1 MTQISH
7 IIHIADLH
15 IRTGCILKSKY
26 DEYEIVFK
34 RLFEDLSNFIPIK
47 QKKTIIIIAGD
58 IFHNKLKIESPGL
71 KLVLTFLK
79 NLGSISPVYII
90 RGNHDYRQEY
100 PNEPDLIE
108 SLFSIDIPNVTYWNN
123 TGHFIVSNIG
133 FGLVSIQDALLKG
146 NPSGIT
152 PELPNFPDPKYF
164 DKYPQI
170 KHKIALFHGAITKTK
185 LPNGMIM
192 DEKHTYP
199 LEWFK
204 DYDSVILGD
213 IHLQQLHGVN
223 HNHNQNQN
231 QNNFKYSTEIDRY
244 KYTDKQP
251 WGYPGSLLQQ
261 NFGEALCGH
270 GFLIWDLDNKQISC
284 YHVNNDYG
292 YISLKQNS
300 ESDDIYIAMKNQ
312 YKNNWILLENIVN
325 EPWFPS
331 KVYIRFSSKKNDENI
346 INTIKN
352 IFTKNKK
359 NILNIVYQPLN
370 NEEDTEIIDNTVDN
384 DDIIDITSFNT
395 PNMWC
400 EYININCKPIYKKWK
415 TWFTNFE
422 SLHIPSVDNDILTN
436 TINSKNN
443 TIQKNI
449 DILQQEIDSMNN
461 MHNIKNKFHI
471 NYIEFQN
478 ILCFKGNNFF
488 NFDTS
493 EQKNIL
499 SINAANGCGKTSFL
513 EIICYALYGED
524 LPSRYEKSYSSSII
538 YNKKNEKEPSHTTI
552 YFTINNIQYKIKR
565 ILYINPND
573 INKLDNKSRNITLE
587 QFNTNLNIF
596 EQVCSSSKIVGEW
609 VDKNIGTIK
618 SFLLSC
624 MITQNCDQDFFNLKS
639 EEQKELLDTA
649 LYISSSTLFHNVI
662 KEAKLHHS
670 TILDKAQDELLHCN
684 IDNNIKDYPTEI
696 TILKNN
702 IKLKNIDKT
711 NIVEKYNSIQSK
723 INNISNSVNLL
734 KKGKTYIK
742 QQLLEFDEKLKSIDE
757 EDIIEY
763 NINTV
768 IKDIGK
774 YQNEIELIDV
784 YEDIDNYNKN
794 DIDKKYKNVNK
805 QLSSLPK
812 PNNTLEYINNQKLL
826 YKEWKLKYNT
836 LYNNDIE
843 NIQDYI
849 NKYNLDLSNTKINID
864 KLILSKDD
872 LLIKINIDKEL
883 LEKHILIQPLQP
895 RNTNEEYNKWID
907 YLSSFNN
914 KYKNISNLNSLY
926 ETCKNKNIIKP
937 DISYDEVISTFYK
950 LKNLNIVINESDI
963 EENKQNISI
972 IENDIN
978 ILQNKFID
986 NNSKLKILLKQQ
998 LNKPTKNIDEY
1009 NEWNNNLKVFKSKYS
1024 SIENIKN
1031 KLDSLKSEQPEIP
1044 HTSKIQL
1051 QNNLDILEK
1060 TLIQFENILNDF
1072 NIKDSLIKIELLKK
1086 NSIDIKKKINNLKN
1100 ECESY
1105 NNLYIKTLSNKPS
1118 SPQKYMNLK
1127 EYNKEYTVFLN
1138 EKNIVNDYLKKFK
1151 SPINI
1156 DTNKSFIDKLEKY
1169 IIKLPELTLQLDKY
1183 NNMLSSF
1190 EDHPYNPDCWACQ
1203 QQPWK
1208 LQKNNILDEINK
1220 LKTSIEHINK
1230 SIKKIV
1236 GNVEIN
1242 NYISQLK
1249 TQIINIEKYNKLTQ
1263 EENEFWIIE
1272 KERIDNFIE
1281 WETKSK
1287 SYLSKYNSIKKQ
1299 LEQSIIKETQLN
1311 KDIDILDNDIIK
1323 YNNAIKTQN
1332 EINTCNTMIQSW
1344 NIYNYWLEEYN
1355 ILLKD
1360 FNDFKQLDDLITFWN
1375 QEIENHK
1382 LYSEWQ
1388 DNIKNIELDIHNIE
1402 NEIKNKNELLILYNK
1417 KQDDY
1422 QNQII
1427 FNDYQNQINLWD
1439 KYNIWNKELQYLLN
1453 EINNWNELISKT
1465 EYWDEEKERIQLAIE
1480 WKKQFDNYNINI
1492 DLLNQELYT
1501 ITSDIDKLNNKIIEY
1516 KNTIDNL
1523 NIYNN
1528 EYIIWKTLMND
1539 IESDNEIYNSI
1550 DKLNNEKIL
1559 YDKLY
1564 KIWDNKENINDL
1576 QSICDDIKTYNEIK
1590 NVYNNYKVCY
1600 DLWDDWNLINNN
1612 YNSLDIIEKDIIK
1625 YSVQLS
1631 SLEKEYEK
1639 YLYNKNNKEL
1649 LQNYIDIITERHE
1662 SLVMI
1667 HEVFGNFKKWMY
1679 SDKVIPFL
1687 QNSANT
1693 IMNKIC
1699 GSRPLYIESEITH
1712 SKTGTQ
1718 FSWFLKDG
1726 LSRPHIKKASG
1737 FQRHM
1742 AGFAIRIALC
1752 QIGASAIK
1760 PSQLFID
1767 EAFTSLDYDN
1777 LSRVSDLLRDL
1788 LHKYQ
1793 NIIIVTHIDDI
1804 KSCAD
1809 KYIDITRFENEST
1822 SQLQYGERYIPPI
1835 KEKKKREVITKNSKS
1850 IEKNI
1855 TQKSTLQEN
1864 IVIEKPIIKKKIIK
1878 KI

>member
-1 MTQISH
+1 MTETPH
-7 IIHIADLH
+7 LIHLADLH
-15 IRTGCILKSKY
+15 IRTGDTFKSKY
-26 DEYEIVFK
+26 DEYEIVFN
-34 RLFEDLSNFIPIK
+34 RLFEDLSNHPKII
-47 QKKTIIIIAGD
+47 QKNAIIIIVGD
-58 IFHNKLKIESPGL
+58 IFHNKLKIESAGL
-71 KLVLTFLK
+71 KLVFTFLK
-79 NLGSISPVYII
+79 NLGSISPVIII

-108 SLFSIDIPNVTYWNN
+108 SVLSNDIPNVNYWNK
-123 TGHFIVSNIG
+123 TGHYILSNIG
-133 FGLVSIQDALLKG
+133 FGIVSIQDALLKG

-152 PELPNFPDPKYF
+152 PKLPKFPDPKYF

-170 KHKIALFHGAITKTK
+170 NHRIALFHGAITKTK
-185 LPNGMIM
+185 LPNGMLM

-199 LEWFK
+199 LEWFEE
-204 DYDSVILGD
+204 YDAVILGD

-223 HNHNQNQN
+223 QIKTKNE
-231 QNNFKYSTEIDRY
+231 NNFKNSTEIY
-244 KYTDKQP
+244 TYTYTDKQP

-300 ESDDIYIAMKNQ
+300 ESNDIYIAMKNQ
-312 YKNNWILLENIVN
+312 YKNNWILLENIIN

-331 KVYIRFSSKKNDENI
+331 KVYTRFASKNNDENI
-346 INTIKN
+346 INIIKN

-359 NILNIVYQPLN
+359 TILNIIYQPLN
-370 NEEDTEIIDNTVDN
+370 NEEDTEIIDNNID

-400 EYININCKPIYKKWK
+400 EYININCKPIYENWK

-422 SLHIPSVDNDILTN
+422 SLQLPSINNDILTN
-436 TINSKNN
+436 TVNSKNN
-443 TIQKNI
+443 IIQKNI

-471 NYIEFQN
+471 NYIEFEN
-478 ILCFKGNNFF
+478 ILCFKGINFF

-493 EQKNIL
+493 EEKNIL

-513 EIICYALYGED
+513 ETICISLYGKD
-524 LPSRYEKSYSSSII
+524 LPSRCEKSQSSSII
-538 YNKKNEKEPSHTTI
+538 YNKKKEKEKSQTTI
-552 YFTINNIQYKIKR
+552 YITINNIQFRIKR
-565 ILYINPND
+565 IFNFNSKD
-573 INKLDNKSRNITLE
+573 SNKLDNHSTHITLE

-596 EQVCSSSKIVGEW
+596 QQLCSSSKIVGEW
-609 VDKNIGTIK
+609 VDKNIGTIE

-639 EEQKELLDTA
+639 EEQKELLDAA
-649 LYISSSTLFHNVI
+649 LYISSSTIFHNVI
-662 KEAKLHHS
+662 KEAKLHHN
-670 TILDKAQDELLHCN
+670 TILDKVQDELLHCN
-684 IDNNIKDYPTEI
+684 INNNIKDYPIEI
-696 TILKNN
+696 QILKNN

-711 NIVEKYNSIQSK
+711 HIGKKYNSIQSK
-723 INNISNSVNLL
+723 INNITNSVNLL
-734 KKGKTYIK
+734 KKGKQFIK
-742 QQLLEFDEKLKSIDE
+742 QQLLEFDEKLESIDE
-757 EDIIEY
+757 EEIIEY
-763 NINTV
+763 NINTI

-774 YQNEIELIDV
+774 YQNEIEIIDV
-784 YEDIDNYNKN
+784 YQDIDNYNKN

-812 PNNTLEYINNQKLL
+812 PNNTLEYINDKNLL
-826 YKEWKLKYNT
+826 YNEWKLKYNT

-849 NKYNLDLSNTKINID
+849 NKYNLDLSNTKNNID
-864 KLILSKDD
+864 KLILVKDE
-872 LLIKINIDKEL
+872 LLIKININKEL

-907 YLSSFNN
+907 TLSSFTN
-914 KYKNISNLNSLY
+914 KYKNISTLNSLY

-937 DISYDEVISTFYK
+937 EISYDEIIYKFNK
-950 LKNLNIVINESDI
+950 LKKPNITLNESDI
-963 EENKQNISI
+963 EENKQHISI
-972 IENDIN
+972 IENNIN
-978 ILQNKFID
+978 ILQNKFND
-986 NNSKLKILLKQQ
+986 NNTKLKILLKQQ
-998 LNKPTKNIDEY
+998 LNKPTKNIEEY
-1009 NEWNNNLKVFKSKYS
+1009 NDWNNKLQVFKSKYS
-1024 SIENIKN
+1024 SIENIEN

-1044 HTSKIQL
+1044 HTSKNQL
-1051 QNNLDILEK
+1051 ENNLDILQK
-1060 TLIQFENILNDF
+1060 NQIKFENNF
-1072 NIKDSLIKIELLKK
+1072 NIIDSLIEIELLKK
-1086 NSIDIKKKINNLKN
+1086 NNIDIKNKINNLKD
-1100 ECESY
+1100 ECESS
-1105 NNLYIKTLSNKPS
+1105 NNLYIKTLSNKPI

-1127 EYNKEYTVFLN
+1127 EYNKEYTIFSN
-1138 EKNIVNDYLKKFK
+1138 EKNIINDYLKKFK
-1151 SPINI
+1151 SSINV
-1156 DTNKSFIDKLEKY
+1156 DSNKYIIDKLEKY
-1169 IIKLPELTLQLDKY
+1169 IIKLPELTLQFDKY

-1190 EDHPYNPDCWACQ
+1190 EDHPYNPDCPACQ

-1208 LQKNNILDEINK
+1208 LQKNNILDEIAK
-1220 LKTSIEHINK
+1220 LKTSIENINK
-1230 SIKKIV
+1230 NIKKNV

-1249 TQIINIEKYNKLTQ
+1249 TQIVNIEKYNKLTQ

-1272 KERIDNFIE
+1272 KKRIDNLIE
-1281 WETKSK
+1281 WETKTK
-1287 SYLSKYNSIKKQ
+1287 TYLSKYNSIKKQ
-1299 LEQSIIKETQLN
+1299 LEQNIIKEIQLN
-1311 KDIDILDNDIIK
+1311 KDIDNLDNDIKK

-1332 EINTCNTMIQSW
+1332 EINTCNTMIKSW
-1344 NIYNYWLEEYN
+1344 NIYNNWLEEYN
-1355 ILLKD
+1355 ILLKE
-1360 FNDFKQLDDLITFWN
+1360 FNDFKRLDDSIIFWN
-1375 QEIENHK
+1375 QEIENNK
-1382 LYSEWQ
+1382 IYSEWQ

-1422 QNQII
+1422 QNKII
-1427 FNDYQNQINLWD
+1427 FNDYQNQINLWN
-1439 KYNIWNKELQYLLN
+1439 KYNICNKELQYLLN

-1465 EYWDEEKERIQLAIE
+1465 EYWDEEKERIHLAIK

-1492 DLLNQELYT
+1492 DLLNQELYS
-1501 ITSDIDKLNNKIIEY
+1501 ISSDIDKLNNKIIEY
-1516 KNTIDNL
+1516 KNIIENI

-1528 EYIIWKTLMND
+1528 KYIVWKTLMND
-1539 IESDNEIYNSI
+1539 INSDNEIYNSI
-1550 DKLNNEKIL
+1550 DKFNNEKIL

-1564 KIWDNKENINDL
+1564 KIWNNKENINDL

-1590 NVYNNYKVCY
+1590 NLYNNYKVCY
-1600 DLWDDWNLINNN
+1600 DLWDDWNIINNN
-1612 YNSLDIIEKDIIK
+1612 YISLDIIEKDIIK
-1625 YSVQLS
+1625 YSVELS

-1649 LQNYIDIITERHE
+1649 LQNYINIITERHE

-1687 QNSANT
+1687 QNSANN

-1712 SKTGTQ
+1712 SKTGTL

-1760 PSQLFID
+1760 PSQLFLD
-1767 EAFTSLDYDN
+1767 ECFTSADYDN
-1777 LSRVSDLLRDL
+1777 LSRVSDLLHDL
-1788 LHKYQ
+1788 CNKYQ

-1822 SQLQYGERYIPPI
+1822 SQLQYGEKYIQPV
-1835 KEKKKREVITKNSKS
+1835 KENKVITKNY
-1850 IEKNI
+1850 
-1855 TQKSTLQEN
+1855 TLQEN